1 MEQIDWVRLR
11 ENQERLRTVRLENG
25 LFDALPESQA
35 DAVERRVK
43 LMKKLKARKE
53 KEHHGSRK

>member
-1 MEQIDWVRLR
+1 MEWKGW
-11 ENQERLRTVRLENG
+11 ERLRIVRLENG
-25 LFDALPESQA
+25 LFCALPESQA

-43 LMKKLKARKE
+43 LMKKLEARKE